1 MLYICAISDSIG
13 ETANQ
18 ISAVIASQFRKC
30 ISIKKYSYIDTLKK
44 ADEVIDGIKKYDKV
58 MIISTIINI
67 EIGEYLYR
75 KSLVNNII
83 FINALKPMI
92 DAASKLLGFKPNYI
106 AGAVRQIDEE
116 YFKRIEAMEFAIQ
129 YDDSKD
135 YRGLEKADVV
145 LIGLSRTAKTPL
157 SIYLANKGIKA
168 INIPI
173 LPEVGVPEEL
183 YKIDRRKIVCLT
195 IDPLELI
202 EIRKKRIEKFN
213 RVLSSM
219 EYAGEE
225 RVLKEFDFLDTIIK
239 RLRCKVIDVTKRAI
253 EDTAL
258 IIEESIGIM
267 M

>member
-13 ETANQ
+13 ETAKQ
-18 ISAVIASQFRKC
+18 VSLVISSQFKDM
-30 ISIKKYSYIDTLKK
+30 ITIKKYPYIDTLKK
-44 ADEVIDGIKKYDKV
+44 VDYVIEEIKECDKV
-58 MIISTIINI
+58 IIVSTIIKK
-67 EIGEYLYR
+67 EVGEYLS
-75 KSLVNNII
+75 KKALDNNIYSFNVI
-83 FINALKPMI
+83 RSII
-92 DAASKLLGFKPNYI
+92 DSAAKLLECEPNYI
-106 AGAVRQIDEE
+106 PGAVRRIDES
-116 YFKRIEAMEFAIQ
+116 YFKRIEAIEFAIQ

-157 SIYLANKGIKA
+157 CMYLANKGIKA

-173 LPEVGVPEEL
+173 VPEVEVPEEL

-202 EIRKKRIEKFN
+202 EIRKKRIDKFN
-213 RVLSSM
+213 KVLLPIQ
-219 EYAGEE
+219 YAGEE
-225 RVLKEFDFLDTIIK
+225 RVLKEFDFLDTVVK

-258 IIEESIGIM
+258 IIEESIINKV
-267 M
+267 

>member
-1 MLYICAISDSIG
+1 
-13 ETANQ
+13 
-18 ISAVIASQFRKC
+18 
-30 ISIKKYSYIDTLKK
+30 
-44 ADEVIDGIKKYDKV
+44 
-58 MIISTIINI
+58 
-67 EIGEYLYR
+67 
-75 KSLVNNII
+75 
-83 FINALKPMI
+83 MI

-202 EIRKKRIEKFN
+202 EIRKKKN
-213 RVLSSM
+213 R
-219 EYAGEE
+219 
-225 RVLKEFDFLDTIIK
+225 KIQ
-239 RLRCKVIDVTKRAI
+239 
-253 EDTAL
+253 
-258 IIEESIGIM
+258 
-267 M
+267 

>member
-1 MLYICAISDSIG
+1 MCGIRFNRRNCKSKKVDEIID
-13 ETANQ
+13 
-18 ISAVIASQFRKC
+18 K
-30 ISIKKYSYIDTLKK
+30 IK
-44 ADEVIDGIKKYDKV
+44 EYDKV
-58 MIISTIINI
+58 MIISTMINI
-67 EIGEYLYR
+67 EVGEYLYK
-75 KSLVNNII
+75 KSLANNII

-92 DAASKLLGFKPNYI
+92 DAASKLLECKPNYI

-135 YRGLEKADVV
+135 YRGLDKADVV

-183 YKIDRRKIVCLT
+183 YKIDRRKIICLT

-202 EIRKKRIEKFN
+202 EIRKKRIEKYN
-213 RVLSSM
+213 NIVLPI

-239 RLRCKVIDVTKRAI
+239 KLRCKVIDVTKRAI

-258 IIEESIGIM
+258 IIEESIGIKV
-267 M
+267 